1 MVLAD
6 KKGKF
11 VYEFIEDLPEDEMY
25 DWFAYYEEQYQ
36 EMERERAKYRRR

>member
-36 EMERERAKYRRR
+36 EMERAKHRR